1 MKFADRVYEIV
12 KTIPTG
18 KVMTYKEIAEKLGC
32 KAYRAVGQA
41 LRNNPYAPI
50 VPCHRVVK
58 SDGTI
63 GGFCGETTGKNL
75 KRKINLLKTEGIKI
89 SKNKIINIETYRQ
102 IV

>member
-12 KTIPTG
+12 RTIPKG
-18 KVMTYKEIAEKLGC
+18 KVMTYKDVAEKLEC

-58 SDGTI
+58 SDGSL
-63 GGFCGETTGKNL
+63 GGYSGKITGK
-75 KRKINLLKTEGIKI
+75 KIQKKINLLKSEGIKI

-102 IV
+102 TA